1 MIYIVPI
8 IALSV
13 FIFGAIKKINV
24 YDSFVAGIREAVT
37 LTISLIPYLAAVFM
51 LTELMRAGGL
61 SAYIGKALSP
71 AFNAIGIPA
80 ELTELIIL
88 RPLTGSGS
96 LAVLE
101 NIYAEYGVDSY
112 IARTASVIMGS
123 TDTVMYVAAIYFSG
137 VRINKGKNKNT
148 DKSVSTATEINSISD
163 KRAMNQAI
171 TIALVASFFGAVCSA
186 FICRFI

>member
-13 FIFGAIKKINV
+13 FVFGAIKKINV

-123 TDTVMYVAAIYFSG
+123 TDTVS
-137 VRINKGKNKNT
+137 K
-148 DKSVSTATEINSISD
+148 ATEFNSISD